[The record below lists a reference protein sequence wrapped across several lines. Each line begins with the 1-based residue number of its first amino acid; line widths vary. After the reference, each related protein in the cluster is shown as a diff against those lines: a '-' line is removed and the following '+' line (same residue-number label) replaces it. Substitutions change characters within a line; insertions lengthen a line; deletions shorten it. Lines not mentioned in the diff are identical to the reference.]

1 VTSDEI
7 DDRLKAVQ
15 EMLTASVEDLFASDD
30 WRAALT
36 AAARFHNY
44 SFDNVLL
51 IYAQHQVAFAGG
63 RVSAPEPSMVAGFR
77 QWQAMGR
84 QVQGGQHGYK
94 ILRPNRVQWRETKDS
109 GSAEWRRMARTELP
123 RPGAPIRQRSRLNPN
138 RPFDLATVFDIS
150 QTEGEPVPEP
160 PAPLILAGRAPDGLW
175 TGLTERVAAQGFTLR
190 DSQSAADLGG
200 ANGVTNWADMTVTIR
215 TDMDDAARAKTLSHE
230 LGHVLLHDPRG
241 EDGRV
246 DLAAAIAVTRGAK
259 EVEAE
264 SVAFL
269 IGAAHGMD
277 TSDYSLPYISTW
289 ASRDEGLTTVR
300 ATGSRVIAAARR
312 VLDELPTRQWGSG
325 QPPGL
330 QERVEQQ
337 RREAPA
343 LHVRRE
349 RQPAR
354 AVAAGV
360 SR

>member
-1 VTSDEI
+1 VTTDEI

-15 EMLTASVEDLFASDD
+15 EMLTASVEGVFASDD

-51 IYAQHQVAFAGG
+51 IYAQHQAAFADG

-94 ILRPNRVQWRETKDS
+94 ILRPNRVQWRETKDP
-109 GSAEWRRMARTELP
+109 GAGEWRRMARSERS
-123 RPGAPIRQRSRLNPN
+123 RPGADVRQRSRLNPS

-150 QTEGEPVPEP
+150 QTAGDPIPEL
-160 PAPLILAGRAPDGLW
+160 PAPILLAGRAPDGLW
-175 TGLTERVAAQGFTLR
+175 DGLAKQVTAHGFSLR
-190 DSQSAADLGG
+190 DAQSAAALSG
-200 ANGVTNWADMTVTIR
+200 ANGVTSWTDLTVTVR
-215 TDMDDAARAKTLSHE
+215 TDMDDAARAKTLAHE

-241 EDGRV
+241 DDGRV
-246 DLAAAIAVTRGAK
+246 DRAAAMAVTRGAK

-289 ASRDEGLTTVR
+289 ASRDEGLATVR
-300 ATGSRVIAAARR
+300 ATGTRVIATARR
-312 VLDELPTRQWGSG
+312 VLDELPTTQWGSG

-337 RREAPA
+337 RRESTA
-343 LHVRRE
+343 LHQRRD

-354 AVAAGV
+354 ALTAGV

>member
-1 VTSDEI
+1 MGTDDV

-15 EMLTASVEDLFASDD
+15 EALAASVEAVFASDD
-30 WRAALT
+30 WRAAMT

-51 IYAQHQVAFAGG
+51 IYVQHQAAFGEG
-63 RVSAPEPSMVAGFR
+63 RVSAAEPSMVAGFR

-94 ILRPNRVQWRETKDS
+94 ILRPNRVQWRETKDPGS
-109 GSAEWRRMARTELP
+109 GEWRRMARTERPL
-123 RPGAPIRQRSRLNPN
+123 PGAPIRQRSRLNPS

-150 QTEGEPVPEP
+150 QTEGEPIPEP
-160 PAPLILAGRAPDGLW
+160 PVPLILAGRAPDGLW
-175 TGLTERVAAQGFTLR
+175 AGLAEQVAAHGFTLR
-190 DSQSAADLGG
+190 DAPAAGVLGG
-200 ANGVTNWADMTVTIR
+200 ANGVTNWTDMTVTIR
-215 TDMDDAARAKTLSHE
+215 ADVDDAARAKTLSHE
-230 LGHVLLHDPRG
+230 LGHVLLHDPRD

-246 DLAAAIAVTRGAK
+246 DLAAAMAVTRGAK

-289 ASRDEGLTTVR
+289 ASRDEGLATVR
-300 ATGSRVIAAARR
+300 QTGTRVIATARR

-330 QERVEQQ
+330 QERIEQQ
-337 RREAPA
+337 RREAPS
-343 LHVRRE
+343 LHVRRD

-354 AVAAGV
+354 AAAMGV